1 MILSEVM
8 TREVETIGPD
18 ASIQD
23 AAKKMQVLNIGML
36 PVWENHKLW
45 GTVTDRDIA
54 IRAVALGRDPWKT
67 RVREIMT
74 SEVIACYDDQPVDV
88 AARLMEQNGLHRVLI
103 LNRAN
108 EPVGVFSIGDLAVET
123 HDDRLTGE
131 VLRCVSELYHHKHQA
146 AGT

>member
-8 TREVETIGPD
+8 TTEIAVVGPD
-18 ASIQD
+18 ATIQE
-23 AAKKMQVLNIGML
+23 AAKKMQMLNIGML
-36 PVWENHKLW
+36 PVWENHRLW
-45 GTVTDRDIA
+45 GTLTDRDIA

-74 SEVIACYDDQPVDV
+74 SEVIACYDDQSVDV
-88 AARLMEQNGLHRVLI
+88 AARLMEEHGLHRLLV

-131 VLRCVSELYHHKHQA
+131 VLRCVSELYNHKHLT
-146 AGT
+146 AGK